1 MWSHCCFF
9 ISKTILTHPARSCS
23 CLGITSAISWFRQ
36 PQTASIADFDVR
48 KEGGFVPL
56 RTYGPY
62 RSEYGRLSE
71 FPNLPPLLVRT
82 SYRAYRCTGTFEHIL
97 S

>member
-1 MWSHCCFF
+1 M
-9 ISKTILTHPARSCS
+9 
-23 CLGITSAISWFRQ
+23 GITSAISWFRQ

-62 RSEYGRLSE
+62 RSDYGRLAE
-71 FPNLPPLLVRT
+71 FPNLPPLLVREDLMP
-82 SYRAYRCTGTFEHIL
+82 SVSAVSCWLLYISAC
-97 S
+97 